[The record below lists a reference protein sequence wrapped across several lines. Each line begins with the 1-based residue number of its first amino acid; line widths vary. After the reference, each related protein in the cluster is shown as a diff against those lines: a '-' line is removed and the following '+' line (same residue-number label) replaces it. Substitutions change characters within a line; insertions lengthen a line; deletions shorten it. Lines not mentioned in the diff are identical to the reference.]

1 MKIKFHLRKTP
12 DAIALIIV
20 MVTVFVLTAL
30 VGAFA
35 LSMKVEMKL
44 ARNATSE
51 TELEWLGRSG
61 VELAKYVLALQLNA
75 PQEQYDSLNQVWA
88 GGPGSALT
96 SNSPLNSISLKD
108 HKLGAGT
115 YSVRIV
121 DLERKF
127 NINASVSSLDIL
139 NQAFIM
145 MGVDAGEYPQITS
158 AIQDWVDTDEDEHIG
173 GAETSFYQTLTPPYL
188 AKNGPIDDITEL
200 LLIKGI
206 TPIMF
211 WGSGSSN
218 APQVMVAEPQNSFSQ
233 TSLSNTVGLVDLFTP
248 ISSGY
253 LNLNTISA
261 QTLQL
266 FPGFDANM
274 AGTITELPPFSFL
287 YHFRI
292 RLHLFFSLAHLCCL
306 LIVLRHFV
314 LLFCSHSTLFSWELL
329 SHSILT
335 QRDIDEG
342 FDFLG
347 QTIRKFNGKLIIKPS
362 QKSQEIL
369 LDKVRT
375 LINQEGKQ
383 LSALGLIRRLNPLL
397 RGWTNYHRHV
407 ASSRTFK
414 EVEQQLFEL
423 LWRWATRRHAE
434 KSKDWIYR
442 QSFIDRTGCKR
453 PFHAYTTD
461 DEGNPVVCEIF
472 QPNRAPRA
480 PAIRRHIKVIGEAN
494 PYDPKWELYFEQRR
508 YRRVAD
514 ELPRRPK
521 LLTLYTLQK
530 GLCPMCN
537 EPITKET
544 GWNCHHLIWRVFGGG
559 DEMENL
565 MLLHPNCHRQL
576 HNPNFDGQLPRPRRG
591 GACDA

>member
-218 APQVMVAEPQNSFSQ
+218 APQVMVAEPQNLFSQ

-274 AGTITELPPFSFL
+274 AGTIIQLRAGPDGVDATE
-287 YHFRI
+287 
-292 RLHLFFSLAHLCCL
+292 
-306 LIVLRHFV
+306 
-314 LLFCSHSTLFSWELL
+314 
-329 SHSILT
+329 
-335 QRDIDEG
+335 
-342 FDFLG
+342 
-347 QTIRKFNGKLIIKPS
+347 
-362 QKSQEIL
+362 
-369 LDKVRT
+369 
-375 LINQEGKQ
+375 
-383 LSALGLIRRLNPLL
+383 
-397 RGWTNYHRHV
+397 
-407 ASSRTFK
+407 
-414 EVEQQLFEL
+414 
-423 LWRWATRRHAE
+423 
-434 KSKDWIYR
+434 
-442 QSFIDRTGCKR
+442 
-453 PFHAYTTD
+453 D
-461 DEGNPVVCEIF
+461 DTP
-472 QPNRAPRA
+472 
-480 PAIRRHIKVIGEAN
+480 
-494 PYDPKWELYFEQRR
+494 
-508 YRRVAD
+508 
-514 ELPRRPK
+514 
-521 LLTLYTLQK
+521 
-530 GLCPMCN
+530 
-537 EPITKET
+537 
-544 GWNCHHLIWRVFGGG
+544 FGGTG
-559 DEMENL
+559 GSAQNAIYTATGSQQAAQRL
-565 MLLHPNCHRQL
+565 G
-576 HNPNFDGQLPRPRRG
+576 NFFRTRSTVFEIEVDAEVG
-591 GACDA
+591 GYKKTYIAILARNSVQDIQVLTFHQK